1 MDITLF
7 NFSFWLAIAL
17 VFLYTLGQ
25 HWQNAYREI
34 MQTIGLAGAGLII
47 VWWFFGA
54 CPALAV
60 TMVIKLLIATLI
72 IKFFVWLFFKI
83 HYDQNPSRPG
93 KRKIIDS
100 ASHKSHSENKAYE
113 QALQTAINNRSGRR
127 PAGFEQTDRERQT
140 SLDQDLSPH

>member
-7 NFSFWLAIAL
+7 QFSFWLAIAL

-25 HWQNAYREI
+25 HWQTSYREI
-34 MQTIGLAGAGLII
+34 MQAIGLAGAGLII

-60 TMVIKLLIATLI
+60 TMVIRLLIATLI

-83 HYDQNPSRPG
+83 HYDENPTRSDKKKTFNPTL
-93 KRKIIDS
+93 D
-100 ASHKSHSENKAYE
+100 KSHSENRAYE
-113 QALQTAINNRSGRR
+113 QAVQTAIKNRSGRR
-127 PAGFEQTDRERQT
+127 PAGFEQTDRERQA
-140 SLDQDLSPH
+140 SLDQNLSPR